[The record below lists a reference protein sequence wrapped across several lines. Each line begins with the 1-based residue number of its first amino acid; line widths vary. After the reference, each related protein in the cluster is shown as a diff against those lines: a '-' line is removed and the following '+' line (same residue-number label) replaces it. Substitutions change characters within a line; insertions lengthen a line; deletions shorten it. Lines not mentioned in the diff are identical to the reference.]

1 MKCRNFLR
9 DAGKAILLILFIGG
23 FTVLSAGRIFAQAD
37 SAVKNIVIVHGAFAD
52 GSGWENVY
60 AILKA
65 HGYNVTMVQN
75 PLTSLEEDVAATQRA
90 IDRQDG
96 PVVLVGH
103 SWGGTVITQ
112 AGNAEKV
119 ISLVYVAA
127 FAPDAGETT
136 LDLVKTAPPA
146 PENGI
151 LPPDEK
157 GFIYYDKAKFH
168 AGFAAD
174 VSKEKA
180 DFMCASQA
188 PIAVKAFLTPVTVP
202 AWKKKP
208 SYAIVAAD
216 DKSINPSI
224 ERMMYKRSGS
234 IVTEIKGSHALFIV
248 DAAAVARVIEAAAH
262 ATSGH
267 KRTASN

>member
-1 MKCRNFLR
+1 MKCCLSLR
-9 DAGKAILLILFIGG
+9 KAGKTYILALIIAGVAILSNSN
-23 FTVLSAGRIFAQAD
+23 TFAQTG

-52 GSGWENVY
+52 GSGWENVF

-75 PLTSLEEDVAATQRA
+75 PLTSLEDDVAATQRA
-90 IDRQDG
+90 IDKQNG

-112 AGNAEKV
+112 AGNTEKV
-119 ISLVYVAA
+119 ASLVYVAA

-136 LDLVKTAPPA
+136 LDLVKKEPAA

-157 GFIYYDKAKFH
+157 GFIYYDKAKFR

-174 VSKEKA
+174 LSQAKT
-180 DFMCASQA
+180 DFMYASQG
-188 PIAVKAFLTPVTVP
+188 PIAVKAFLTPVTAP
-202 AWKKKP
+202 AWKTKP
-208 SYAIVAAD
+208 SYAIVATD
-216 DKSINPSI
+216 DKSISPSL
-224 ERMMYKRSGS
+224 ERMMYKRAAA
-234 IVTEIKGSHALFIV
+234 ITTEIKGSHVLFMSN
-248 DAAAVARVIEAAAH
+248 ASAVARVIETAAN
-262 ATSGH
+262 SQ
-267 KRTASN
+267 K